1 MSRDGRRRAGCYWLL
16 EGERDRCAEELE
28 GAALDGGGIG
38 ELLYPLAAE
47 GDGLTVE
54 GGQVAE
60 QVAVFADGKLA
71 AVALGGVLAPG
82 LTGASGRGDRVDG
95 DGDVLIGEGELGEC
109 VAQVPG
115 EVGGEHADKDVAAD
129 PVFEV
134 VAGGPQVQ
142 VVGLGDAE
150 VPLDIF
156 EVLGIDAGADHV
168 DPVAGGL
175 GGDLL
180 LIAAPGETGAGDVA
194 DEMLADLVP
203 AD

>member
-1 MSRDGRRRAGCYWLL
+1 MLRDGRRRAGCYWLL
-16 EGERDRCAEELE
+16 GCERDRWADELE
-28 GAALDGGGIG
+28 GG
-38 ELLYPLAAE
+38 E
-47 GDGLTVE
+47 VE
-54 GGQVAE
+54 GGM
-60 QVAVFADGKLA
+60 
-71 AVALGGVLAPG
+71 
-82 LTGASGRGDRVDG
+82 
-95 DGDVLIGEGELGEC
+95 LGEF
-109 VAQVPG
+109 VAQLPG

-134 VAGGPQVQ
+134 VVDGPQVQ

-156 EVLGIDAGADHV
+156 EVLVGGDGAGGIEGLGIDAGADHV

-203 AD
+203 ADDLPGPLPDRASAFEPPDIH